1 MKKIETERKFVIK
14 KPDMKTLEMQSNFT
28 SSKITQIYIT
38 DSDKTHR
45 IRKRIWKNGEV
56 EYTENTK
63 QRISP
68 MSSIESEK
76 EIDEKEFERL
86 SQFIEIGSH
95 PVLKTRVTFEFIS
108 KTFEI
113 DIYPEWER
121 SSVLE
126 VELDRE
132 DEEIIFPEFV
142 KIIKEVTGKSEFSN
156 HRMAYEFPTEIIC
169 DD

>member
-1 MKKIETERKFVIK
+1 MKKIETERKYVIK

-86 SQFIEIGSH
+86 LQFIEAGTH
-95 PVLKTRVTFEFIS
+95 PVIKTRVTFEFYS

-113 DIYPEWER
+113 DIYPEWKS

-126 VELDRE
+126 VELERE
-132 DEEIIFPEFV
+132 DEEIIFPEFI
-142 KIIKEVTGKSEFSN
+142 KIIKEVTGKREFSN